1 MRLKILWLLGGASLR
16 SCVDPI
22 ITACSPLLR
31 WATFRLTTSTAYSM
45 AISVVK
51 AEFISLFL
59 QTFVYGECYSL
70 YHVVPLLI
78 ALLGIF
84 FPLCVITIILLLRV
98 RQGTNTE
105 RTLLPV
111 AALMLVI
118 ATTVRGSLVYL
129 TFSC

>member
-1 MRLKILWLLGGASLR
+1 
-16 SCVDPI
+16 
-22 ITACSPLLR
+22 
-31 WATFRLTTSTAYSM
+31 M